1 MVGQAEAP
9 TAARTRLVGWVGHN
23 QSVLNLIGGAFVGLV
38 VLPVVFSALS
48 RFDARIG
55 GRFSV
60 VDLVWLVLAAV
71 AAFAML
77 RARATLSVMATSAA
91 TRVLA
96 IHPDSGNVLA
106 GAAASAPST
115 AVDAADRGSAI
126 ARGLLDLAL
135 LLLIQVTLRAPL
147 VGLLSGQ
154 VDNALVDGVYVVVV
168 VVLALVILI
177 RLYRSGHPLAE
188 QLTWLAL
195 SQIVPTAGFAA
206 TSVSTTFT
214 TRLATVTS
222 RPATGPASSAP
233 SAGPPTPIS
242 AAAEAP
248 TLTAEP
254 TVAADALQA
263 TLPAPEPTIL
273 AGSGNGAPADVAEA
287 TIPRL
292 VVEPPPPPEPDATI
306 VSDESDDGS
315 TTVLSPPP
323 TDELRATD
331 YKDDSR

>member
-38 VLPVVFSALS
+38 VLPVVFSALG
-48 RFDARIG
+48 RFDARIA

-77 RARATLSVMATSAA
+77 RARATLSIMAASAA

-96 IHPDSGNVLA
+96 IHPDSGTVLA

-115 AVDAADRGSAI
+115 AVDAADRGSTI

-135 LLLIQVTLRAPL
+135 LLLIQATLRAPL

-177 RLYRSGHPLAE
+177 RLYRSGHPLVE

-195 SQIVPTAGFAA
+195 NQIVPTAGFAA
-206 TSVSTTFT
+206 TSVSATFT

-222 RPATGPASSAP
+222 RPTTGPASSPP
-233 SAGPPTPIS
+233 SAAPPTPIS
-242 AAAEAP
+242 ATAEAP
-248 TLTAEP
+248 TLAADP

-323 TDELRATD
+323 TDEIRTTD
-331 YKDDSR
+331 HKDESR